1 LGGSIMKVLIA
12 GASGLVGTELVAAL
26 RSCGHGARRLVRDKA
41 RASGGDSWWDPTAG
55 WIDAAAVADCDA
67 VVNLSGETI
76 AQRWTARKKQQLLD
90 SRTSATR
97 TIAEALA
104 AAADRPRTL
113 INASAVGYYGDR
125 GDERLNETSVAGHGD
140 FLSDVCQAWEEA
152 TTPAARAGARVVL
165 ARFGVVLSRK
175 GGALRKMLLPFRL
188 GLGGK
193 IGTGRQWMSWVAVD
207 DVVDAILFALET
219 TSLMGP
225 VNVVAP
231 QPVTN
236 LEFTKTLGHVL
247 RRPTLFPMPALAARA
262 AFGQMADELLLASQ
276 RVEPTKLVTAG
287 YQFKFSELEPALRH
301 VLSAP

>member
-1 LGGSIMKVLIA
+1 MKVLIA
-12 GASGLVGTELVAAL
+12 GASGLVGTEIVAAL
-26 RSCGHGARRLVRDKA
+26 RSSGHEARRLVRDKT
-41 RASGGDSWWDPTAG
+41 RASGGDSWWDPAAG
-55 WIDAAAVADCDA
+55 RIDAAAVADCDA

-76 AQRWTARKKQQLLD
+76 AQRWTAKKKQQLLD

-104 AAADRPRTL
+104 AADARPRTL
-113 INASAVGYYGDR
+113 VNASAIGYYGNR
-125 GDERLNETSVAGHGD
+125 GDKCLTETSAAGHGD
-140 FLSDVCQAWEEA
+140 FLSSVCQAWEAA
-152 TTPAARAGARVVL
+152 TAPAARAGARVVL

-193 IGTGRQWMSWVAVD
+193 IGSGRQWMSWVAVD
-207 DVVDAILFALET
+207 DVVGAILFALET
-219 TSLMGP
+219 KSLMGP

-231 QPVTN
+231 RAVTN

-247 RRPTLFPMPALAARA
+247 RRPTLLPMPAIAARA
-262 AFGQMADELLLASQ
+262 AFGQMADELLLGSQ
-276 RVEPTKLVTAG
+276 RVEPVRLLAAD
-287 YQFKFSELEPALRH
+287 YPFKFSELELALRH